1 MLKAFG
7 LVGICCYANLPNE
20 LQADGALPAHHVDR
34 PVCRVPVSVSVQ
46 PTFELRIE
54 SSKCIENIAQF

>member
-20 LQADGALPAHHVDR
+20 LQADGPLPAHHVDR
-34 PVCRVPVSVSVQ
+34 PVCRVPVSVSVSVSVSGLYAE
-46 PTFELRIE
+46 FH
-54 SSKCIENIAQF
+54 F